1 MDIIT
6 TMTTST
12 SLRAARAA
20 CGTGFTFDLS
30 GYPSALGHAGAEHTG
45 AVLAAAQKPS
55 IPSAGARGFG
65 KRRPHLSRF
74 SPYPLGGLV

>member
-6 TMTTST
+6 TMTSSA
-12 SLRAARAA
+12 SLRTARQA

-30 GYPSALGHAGAEHTG
+30 GYPSALGHSGAERTG
-45 AVLAAAQKPS
+45 VVAAQKPN
-55 IPSAGARGFG
+55 IGSAGARGFG

-74 SPYPLGGLV
+74 SPHPLGGLV

>member
-6 TMTTST
+6 TMTSSA
-12 SLRAARAA
+12 SLRAARPA

-30 GYPSALGHAGAEHTG
+30 GYPSALGHAGAERTG
-45 AVLAAAQKPS
+45 VVAAQKPN
-55 IPSAGARGFG
+55 IASAGARGFG

-74 SPYPLGGLV
+74 SPHPLGGLV